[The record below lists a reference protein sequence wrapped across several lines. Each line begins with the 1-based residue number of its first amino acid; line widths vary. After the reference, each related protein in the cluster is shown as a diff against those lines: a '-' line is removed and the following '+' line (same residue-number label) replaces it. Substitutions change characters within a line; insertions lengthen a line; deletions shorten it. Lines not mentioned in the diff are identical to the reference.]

1 MRFSQW
7 SQSSFLSQN
16 AENFKEVNETEI
28 DSEAKLCLNNSSC
41 VTKGKGCVN
50 SVAVVNNVAHKSR
63 SEVRME
69 ATALLNEMPKTP
81 EKEATQI
88 KLNLNKSSEN
98 LNDNNVY
105 DYVTGGNSLS
115 QMSMSQTENGA
126 RALVNNLPLSQAKE
140 THADRGVEN
149 YTNKELSVKIPEL
162 LIDIL
167 DTMLQVSNEE
177 FVGLYFQWK
186 LHLLHEN
193 DWWVNA
199 THNDRNTI
207 NRKHLLVLQRLNQ
220 LELEVMTNKGT
231 KFYSKLTLQNLRT
244 NLIAVCSIAVSV
256 SNLKKTQRSKLLKN
270 KRKEYLAL
278 RKEIGI
284 VPRCYQNMSLER
296 DVFFDHKP
304 LCNNCYRLPSSK
316 VKKREVQNKT
326 KGKLRIGKK
335 QLVKRANGKAM

>member
-1 MRFSQW
+1 M
-7 SQSSFLSQN
+7 
-16 AENFKEVNETEI
+16 
-28 DSEAKLCLNNSSC
+28 NNSSC

-69 ATALLNEMPKTP
+69 ATALLNDMPETP
-81 EKEATQI
+81 VKEATQI
-88 KLNLNKSSEN
+88 KLNLNNSSEN
-98 LNDNNVY
+98 LNNNNVY

-126 RALVNNLPLSQAKE
+126 RALVNNLPLSQGKE

-186 LHLLHEN
+186 LCLLHEN

-207 NRKHLLVLQRLNQ
+207 NRKHLLVLHRLNQ
-220 LELEVMTNKGT
+220 LELEVIKNRSTN
-231 KFYSKLTLQNLRT
+231 FYSKLSLLDLRT
-244 NLIAVCSIAVSV
+244 NLRAVCSIAVSV
-256 SNLKKTQRSKLLKN
+256 SNLKKTQCSKLLKN
-270 KRKEYLAL
+270 KRKECLAL

-316 VKKREVQNKT
+316 VKKKGSSEQDKRKIRNREET
-326 KGKLRIGKK
+326 ISKK
-335 QLVKRANGKAM
+335 SKCEGDVVSV